1 MSTAASLDSA
11 DVEVT
16 PGQEVVVPLHIRN
29 NGTVVADYEFEVLG
43 PARAWIA
50 VAPLPEGVMPG
61 ASTSTTV
68 TFRPPRDAA
77 VPAGEFAFG
86 IRVLPR
92 DDPSQAVVPEGFV
105 QVLAYLD
112 TTSELIPRASQGS
125 RRGRHQV
132 AVDNRGNIAVPVML
146 QGATDGERVVVDC
159 RPPAVTVMPGE
170 AVFVDVLVRA
180 RGRIWRNKPVTHPFE
195 VVVTPTDSSP
205 VVLQGT
211 YVQGPVAPPWL
222 WKLLA
227 ALLLIAIALVV
238 LWFSLLKPTIESQA
252 EEAVAEE
259 KAEAAQSAEQAQEA
273 ADAAGTAADSA
284 GTSAGAAQDA
294 RDDVRA
300 AQGRPPAPAAVEVPV
315 AERLTTTGVVPD
327 AYVVPQGNTFRLTD
341 LVLGNP
347 QGDFGR
353 VQVLVGQSVLFDLAM
368 ENFRDLDYHFVS
380 PIVVNEGGFVQL
392 RATCARPGRPPAA
405 RARPS
410 ACDVSLYLGGTLTGN
425 RR

>member
-1 MSTAASLDSA
+1 MSTAATLDVA

-16 PGQEVVVPLHIRN
+16 PGEEVVVPLHIRN
-29 NGTVVADYEFEVLG
+29 NGTVVEDYDFEVLG
-43 PARAWIA
+43 PARTWIV
-50 VAPLPEGVMPG
+50 VAALPEGVMPG
-61 ASTSTTV
+61 ATTSTTV

-86 IRVLPR
+86 IRVLPSH
-92 DDPSQAVVPEGFV
+92 DPSQAVVPEGYV

-146 QGATDGERVVVDC
+146 QGATDGQLVLVDC
-159 RPPAVTVMPGE
+159 RPPALTVMPGE
-170 AVFVDVLVRA
+170 TVFADVVVRA

-205 VVLQGT
+205 VALPGT
-211 YVQGPVAPPWL
+211 FVQGPVAPPWL

-227 ALLLIAIALVV
+227 GLLLLALALVA
-238 LWFSLLKPTIESQA
+238 LWFTVLKPTIESQA

-259 KAEAAQSAEQAQEA
+259 KAEAAQSAEEAKQAAE
-273 ADAAGTAADSA
+273 SA
-284 GTSAGAAQDA
+284 GSSAGAAKDA

-300 AQGRPPAPAAVEVPV
+300 ERGGKKPTPVAEVPV
-315 AERLTTTGVVPD
+315 AERLTTSGVTPD
-327 AYVVPQGNTFRLTD
+327 VYAVPQGSTFQLTD

-353 VQVLVGQSVLFDLAM
+353 VQVLVGDSVLFDLAL

-380 PIVVNEGGFVQL
+380 PIVVGDGGIVQL
-392 RATCARPGRPPAA
+392 QADCARPGRPPAA

-410 ACDVSLYLGGTLTGN
+410 ECDVSLYLGGNLS
-425 RR
+425 RSD

>member
-1 MSTAASLDSA
+1 MSTAATLDSA

-16 PGQEVVVPLHIRN
+16 PGEEVVVPLHIRN
-29 NGTVVADYEFEVLG
+29 NGTVVEDYDFEVLG
-43 PARAWIA
+43 PARTWIVVQA
-50 VAPLPEGVMPG
+50 LSEGVMPG
-61 ASTSTTV
+61 ATTSTTV

-86 IRVLPR
+86 IQVLPR
-92 DDPSQAVVPEGFV
+92 HDPSQAVVPEGYV

-132 AVDNRGNIAVPVML
+132 AVDNRSNIAVPVML
-146 QGATDGERVVVDC
+146 QGASDGEVVDVEC

-170 AVFVDVLVRA
+170 TVFADVVVRA
-180 RGRIWRNKPVTHPFE
+180 RSRIWRNQPVTHPIE
-195 VVVTPTDSSP
+195 VVVTPTDSAP

-211 YVQGPVAPPWL
+211 FVQGPVAPPWL

-227 ALLLIAIALVV
+227 ALLALAVALVL
-238 LWFSLLKPTIESQA
+238 LWFTVLKPTIESQA
-252 EEAVAEE
+252 EEAVEEEAAAAAESAE
-259 KAEAAQSAEQAQEA
+259 KAEQAAQSAGG
-273 ADAAGTAADSA
+273 AAGEAK
-284 GTSAGAAQDA
+284 DA

-300 AQGRPPAPAAVEVPV
+300 EQEGKPAPRPPAEVPV
-315 AERLTTTGVVPD
+315 AERLTTTGAAPD
-327 AYVVPQGNTFRLTD
+327 VYAVPQGNTFQLTD

-353 VQVLVGQSVLFDLAM
+353 VQVLVGDTVLFDLAL

-380 PIVVNEGGFVQL
+380 PIVVGEGGIVQL
-392 RATCARPGRPPAA
+392 QADCARPGRPPAA
-405 RARPS
+405 QTRPS
-410 ACDVSLYLGGTLTGN
+410 ACDVSLYLGGQLTAT
-425 RR
+425 